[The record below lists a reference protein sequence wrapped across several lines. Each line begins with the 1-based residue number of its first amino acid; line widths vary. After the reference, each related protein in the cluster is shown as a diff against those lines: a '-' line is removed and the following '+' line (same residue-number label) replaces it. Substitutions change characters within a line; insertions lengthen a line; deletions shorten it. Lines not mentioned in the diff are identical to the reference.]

1 MYSSSNYFVLAKG
14 PNDSSPALSKDGEE
28 LDQVVG
34 NTEDEIGDLIASV
47 REDEMMFSPDS
58 LLATFGPMIAHIC
71 LNPAMFK
78 VQQPSVDLCSLTEF
92 PDSIKF
98 LGQVPLFHSAS

>member
-1 MYSSSNYFVLAKG
+1 MRKVSLVIRHSYLSYHHTLAKG
-14 PNDSSPALSKDGEE
+14 TSASSPAPSKDGEE

-58 LLATFGPMIAHIC
+58 LLANFGPMIAHIC

-78 VQQPSVDLCSLTEF
+78 VN
-92 PDSIKF
+92 
-98 LGQVPLFHSAS
+98 